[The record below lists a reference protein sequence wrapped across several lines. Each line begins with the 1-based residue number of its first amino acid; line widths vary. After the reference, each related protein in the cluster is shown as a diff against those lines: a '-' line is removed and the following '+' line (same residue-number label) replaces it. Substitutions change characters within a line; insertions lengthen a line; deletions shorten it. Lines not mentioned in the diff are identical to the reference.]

1 MLFDCWNRRRIN
13 GTCQT
18 LELKRFRFLA
28 RQESRGKKKEEM
40 TQESRWP
47 AAVSSWSL
55 TEVLGRKTQ
64 EEWMTRA
71 HEWTC
76 KEGKESVKR
85 GVLLALHPVI
95 SFSDDVSHFLFVQ
108 FLGHTPSSFLRTV
121 LSKSSFFV
129 FSFYFLRICVF
140 SSFVLNLQFQ
150 MYMYV
155 YSRVERETSSL
166 LSFLN
171 ILLCELFWTRVG
183 HEQPVSTNDSALLV
197 CRCDPQYNRD
207 FNERHSICHPL
218 CT

>member
-1 MLFDCWNRRRIN
+1 MRGKTYKREHEESRRNSLLRLMLFDCWNRTRIN

-18 LELKRFRFLA
+18 WDLKRFRFLA

-121 LSKSSFFV
+121 LSKSSFLSSRFTSFEFV
-129 FSFYFLRICVF
+129 CF
-140 SSFVLNLQFQ
+140 
-150 MYMYV
+150 
-155 YSRVERETSSL
+155 L
-166 LSFLN
+166 LSSWTCSSRCTCTFTREWREK
-171 ILLCELFWTRVG
+171 LLLFS
-183 HEQPVSTNDSALLV
+183 VS
-197 CRCDPQYNRD
+197 
-207 FNERHSICHPL
+207 
-218 CT
+218 